1 MDGGLPLP
9 HAGRQGSDAYLN
21 TALECELRRAYTR
34 AMDPFLA
41 IVVGSIALALLAF
54 VVIGILNT
62 PGTGSEQLGW
72 KTSHQHDRTQ
82 AVREAEDLEQML
94 EAANARRR
102 ARGEAELTVDGLLED
117 EDVRRG
123 YM

>member
-1 MDGGLPLP
+1 MD
-9 HAGRQGSDAYLN
+9 A
-21 TALECELRRAYTR
+21 
-34 AMDPFLA
+34 FLA
-41 IVVGSIALALLAF
+41 IVLGSIALALAAF

-72 KTSHQHDRTQ
+72 RTSHEHDRTQ
-82 AVREAEDLEQML
+82 ASRDAEDLEQLL

-102 ARGEAELTVDGLLED
+102 ARGEAELTVEGLLQD
-117 EDVRRG
+117 EDVRKG

>member
-1 MDGGLPLP
+1 MD
-9 HAGRQGSDAYLN
+9 A
-21 TALECELRRAYTR
+21 
-34 AMDPFLA
+34 FLA
-41 IVVGSIALALLAF
+41 IVLGSLALVLAA
-54 VVIGILNT
+54 VIVIGILNT

-72 KTSHQHDRTQ
+72 KTSHERDRRQ
-82 AVREAEDLEQML
+82 AVGEAEDLEQML

-102 ARGEAELTVDGLLED
+102 ARGEAELTVDGLLQD

>member
-1 MDGGLPLP
+1 MD
-9 HAGRQGSDAYLN
+9 A
-21 TALECELRRAYTR
+21 
-34 AMDPFLA
+34 FLA
-41 IVVGSIALALLAF
+41 IVLGSIGLALAAF

-72 KTSHQHDRTQ
+72 KTSHEYDRTH
-82 AVREAEDLEQML
+82 AVREAEDLEQLL

-102 ARGEAELTVDGLLED
+102 ARGEPELTVDGLLED

>member
-1 MDGGLPLP
+1 VD
-9 HAGRQGSDAYLN
+9 S
-21 TALECELRRAYTR
+21 
-34 AMDPFLA
+34 FVA
-41 IVVGSIALALLAF
+41 IVLGSIALALAAF

-62 PGTGSEQLGW
+62 PGSGSEQLGW
-72 KTSHQHDRTQ
+72 KTTHEHDRTQ

-102 ARGEAELTVDGLLED
+102 ARGEQELTVDGLLED

-123 YM
+123 LM